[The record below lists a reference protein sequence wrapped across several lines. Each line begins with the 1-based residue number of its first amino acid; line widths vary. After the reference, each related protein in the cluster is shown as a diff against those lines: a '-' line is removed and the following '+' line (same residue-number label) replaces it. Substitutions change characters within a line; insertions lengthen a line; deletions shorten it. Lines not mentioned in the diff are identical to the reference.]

1 MVLNMANRYKNL
13 VLVLSALF
21 IFSCGENSVEIGEN
35 TYQQKIVIEGYLYP
49 GQKVENIRITRNF
62 PLNTVPDIK
71 LLFLSDADV
80 SITDLQSFKE
90 FKLVYNP
97 QKFSYEYNG
106 SDLIIDYEK
115 SYRLDVKASVD
126 NKLLSATSVTKV
138 PARGFRI
145 IEEESNLDSLKYRQ
159 RDSNGNI
166 EQFKII
172 FSPSPG
178 NPFYSLSIV
187 ALDAKPDNF
196 IYDNAYF
203 EIKPDDLLKDFDR
216 YRYQSKWLQ
225 NVKSDEPKIEYKI
238 EWLDTWFYGNYRV
251 ITYAG
256 DENYRLFFLT
266 YRNVQ
271 EFDGNFHEPRININ
285 GDGIGV
291 FCSVIADTVYFKV
304 LK

>member
-1 MVLNMANRYKNL
+1 MKKRNKYL

-21 IFSCGENSVEIGEN
+21 IYSCGENSVEIGEN
-35 TYQQKIVIEGYLYP
+35 TYQPKIVIEGYLYP

-62 PLNTVPDIK
+62 PLNTTPDIK
-71 LLFLSDADV
+71 LLFLSNADV
-80 SITDLQSFKE
+80 RIIDLESFKE
-90 FKLVYNP
+90 YRLEYNP

-106 SDLIIDYEK
+106 TDLKIDFEK
-115 SYRLDVKASVD
+115 SYRLDVKATVE
-126 NKLLSATSVTKV
+126 NKFLSASSVTKV

-145 IEEESNLDSLKYRQ
+145 IDEESILDSLKYRQ
-159 RDSNGNI
+159 RNSNGNV
-166 EQFKII
+166 EQFKIV

-178 NPFYSLSIV
+178 NSFYSLSIV

-203 EIKPDDLLKDFDR
+203 EIKTEDLLKDFDR

-271 EFDGNFHEPRININ
+271 EFDGNFHEPRLNID